1 MKGSDIVKTLKFSY
15 YDEFACT
22 GPECEDSCCKHWGI
36 DLSKREY
43 LDYKKMEC
51 SPELKAV
58 INSAFKRKRDGNDLQ
73 YAKMNLKEDGSCPF
87 LGEDRLCMLQKEK
100 GESALTVVC
109 SSFPRNWIQ
118 VGTDAVVFVLVPTC
132 YHVVELLMQYPEG
145 IVLIEEEYDNTNK
158 WINQNRYTGIGLSP
172 DSKMI
177 QYIWTIKTA
186 QLDILQNR
194 EFTIAERLLIL
205 GYYTKKACEHLEMSP
220 KGLKPL
226 GGMMLD
232 KELCRQIADSLK
244 TPQTEVQA
252 ASKSANILFNTMS
265 YMRNNIPKSHLTE
278 LLGIMADSIELKYEP
293 LDTDRYT
300 VRYSSSAYLKNREA
314 FAKIEEERPYILENL
329 FASLTFA
336 MFSQDENELWAD
348 YFSLAV
354 LYNFLKIGLAA
365 FLPENYGD
373 KEIAMAITNMVK
385 ILMNSKMAKRLIMKE
400 FTRNDTNSLPYVAF
414 LIS

>member
-1 MKGSDIVKTLKFSY
+1 MKTLKFSY

-22 GPECEDSCCKHWGI
+22 GPVCEDSCCKHWGI

-43 LDYKKMEC
+43 LDYKKMDC
-51 SPELKAV
+51 TPELKAV
-58 INSAFKRKRDGNDLQ
+58 IESAFKRKRDGNDLR
-73 YAKMNLKEDGSCPF
+73 YAKMKLKEDGSCPF
-87 LGEDRLCMLQKEK
+87 LGADRLCMLQKEK
-100 GESALTVVC
+100 GESVLTVVC
-109 SSFPRNWIQ
+109 SAFPRNWMQ
-118 VGTDAVVFVLVPTC
+118 VGMDAVVFVLVPTC
-132 YHVVELLMQYPEG
+132 YHVVELLMQHPEG
-145 IVLIEEEYDNTNK
+145 IVLVESEYDNTNK
-158 WINQNRYTGIGLSP
+158 WVNQSRFTGFGLSP
-172 DSKMI
+172 DSKMLP
-177 QYIWTIKTA
+177 YIWTIKTA

-205 GYYTKKACEHLEMSP
+205 GYYTKKACEHLEISP
-220 KGLKPL
+220 KGLGPL

-252 ASKSANILFNTMS
+252 AAKSADILFKVTD

-278 LLGIMADSIELKYEP
+278 LLGIMADSVELKYEP
-293 LDTDRYT
+293 LDGGGYT

-329 FASLTFA
+329 LASLTFA
-336 MFSQDENELWAD
+336 MLSQDGNELWAD
-348 YFSLAV
+348 YFSLAM

-365 FLPENYGD
+365 FLPENYSD
-373 KEIAMAITNMVK
+373 RELAMAITNIVK
-385 ILMNSKMAKRLIMKE
+385 IVVNSNLAKRLIMPD
-400 FTRNDTNSLPYVAF
+400 FHRNDTNSLPYIAF